1 MDIVV
6 EERIADPRRHQCT
19 CTKSGMQPNRLGW
32 RWWPGFDVTCCRAT
46 TLLTCNKLET
56 GQVVTRSSGVQNGS
70 LVQRACWA
78 AGEDDPVVW
87 QWCIH
92 RHSDG
97 HRWCSCVDTPQAHAW
112 TQMKQLRWQARMD
125 TAMGTSPL
133 GRTDEGSLCRVQYGW
148 ILGDPRDREM
158 ELILSYHKNWVIPDP
173 CHIL

>member
-1 MDIVV
+1 MCYGHCRGGENCWPKKAPMYMHKIKYAAEPLGLAVV
-6 EERIADPRRHQCT
+6 T
-19 CTKSGMQPNRLGW
+19 WLW
-32 RWWPGFDVTCCRAT
+32 RCRAT
-46 TLLTCNKLET
+46 TLTCNKLET

-70 LVQRACWA
+70 LVQKACWA
-78 AGEDDPVVW
+78 AGEDDPVW

-97 HRWCSCVDTPQAHAW
+97 HRWCSCVDTRQAHAW
-112 TQMKQLRWQARMD
+112 TQMMQPCWQARMD

-158 ELILSYHKNWVIPDP
+158 ELILSYHENWVIPDP